1 MRTSSFRRLGLCS
14 DVKLVLVRNSLCLCL
29 ALLEMVKR
37 RWRVFI
43 SSGPTLIVDEV
54 SNISMNKPTR
64 VVTSTFSLVSS
75 PIFHLDLD
83 LDLNVCHSHD
93 DKRYT
98 EKKNKTERARRRKED
113 KARRPTLVDLTLGL
127 SKGQAYQ
134 ARGGEAKKKS
144 QGMAPAAPA
153 GPSKAQLEEEE
164 EEKKKAEEAT
174 KKKEEEEKV
183 CFFLPVFDRRFYCSS
198 DSLFR
203 LRKLLLSMLRKKQG
217 GSREL

>member
-1 MRTSSFRRLGLCS
+1 
-14 DVKLVLVRNSLCLCL
+14 
-29 ALLEMVKR
+29 
-37 RWRVFI
+37 
-43 SSGPTLIVDEV
+43 
-54 SNISMNKPTR
+54 
-64 VVTSTFSLVSS
+64 
-75 PIFHLDLD
+75 
-83 LDLNVCHSHD
+83 
-93 DKRYT
+93 
-98 EKKNKTERARRRKED
+98 
-113 KARRPTLVDLTLGL
+113 
-127 SKGQAYQ
+127 
-134 ARGGEAKKKS
+134 
-144 QGMAPAAPA
+144 MAPAAPA